1 MDVVLAFI
9 LAANLWGSSALL
21 ITVVCDLL
29 GECIT
34 MISLNKA
41 EIGYERSAIT
51 APIDGCF
58 SAGSLTA
65 IIGANGAGKS
75 TLLKTLAGLQ
85 PLVAGKIVFTAG
97 SPAQMAYLPQQ
108 VEIDKQFPMIV
119 QDVVAMGCW
128 PQSGLLGGINR
139 ASRERIKQALSL
151 VGMQDRVRHPVGE
164 LSGGQLQ
171 RVLFAR
177 LWVQQAP
184 LILLDEPFTG
194 IDTQTVQLLL
204 KVIHQLHQEGRT
216 VIAVLHDMS
225 MVAEHF
231 PQALWLTP
239 QGYRWQHSEQVLI
252 ELHRS
257 HSDTCALSSVTQQ
270 PNSSK
275 VINV

>member
-85 PLVAGKIVFTAG
+85 PLVAGQIVFTAG
-97 SPAQMAYLPQQ
+97 PSAQMAYLPQQ
-108 VEIDKQFPMIV
+108 VEIDKQFPMTV

-128 PQSGLLGGINR
+128 PQSGLLGRVNS

-151 VGMQDRVRHPVGE
+151 VGMQDMARHPVGE

-204 KVIHQLHQEGRT
+204 KVIHQLHHEGRT

-257 HSDTCALSSVTQQ
+257 HSDTCALSSVTQR

>member
-1 MDVVLAFI
+1 MDVVLALI
-9 LAANLWGSSALL
+9 LAANLRGSSALL
-21 ITVVCDLL
+21 ISVVCDLL

-34 MISLNKA
+34 MIILNKA

-85 PLVAGKIVFTAG
+85 PLVAGQIVFTAG
-97 SPAQMAYLPQQ
+97 SRAQMAYLPQQ
-108 VEIDKQFPMIV
+108 VEIDKQFPMAV

-128 PQSGLLGGINR
+128 PQSGLLGRVNSE
-139 ASRERIKQALSL
+139 SRERIKQALSL
-151 VGMQDRVRHPVGE
+151 VGMQDMARHPVGE

-204 KVIHQLHQEGRT
+204 KVIHQLHHEGKT

-225 MVAEHF
+225 LVAEHF
-231 PQALWLTP
+231 PHALWLTP

-257 HSDTCALSSVTQQ
+257 HSDTCALSSVAQQ